1 MSVFDIFV
9 LKYLLSFYIIKMHF
23 VISTLNVN
31 GLNNRDKQI
40 ELINFM
46 EYNRI
51 DVLMI
56 QEHNIRNENI
66 ICNELKDKYIV
77 DINLA
82 VSLKG
87 GTAILIKRKSPI
99 KVLTS
104 EKSSDSRIISIRIK
118 IYEETLHLINIYAH
132 AGNTKDREKLFNED
146 LMYYL
151 RNNLQRTII
160 GGDFNC
166 VISERDSS
174 SENTK
179 ISKALLNTVRTLQFK
194 DMWHIKNK
202 DVKYTYVRNNFGSR
216 IDRLYSKDLCDYVKW
231 IDVINVNFSDHSCVK
246 TVIELPNL
254 PKPGPYYWK
263 LNSSLLELPNIE
275 TKFIE
280 EWEKIKSAKNRYTT
294 INSWWDKYAKPQ
306 VKIFFIKIGREE
318 KQKTM
323 GY

>member
-1 MSVFDIFV
+1 MSVFDTFT
-9 LKYLLSFYIIKMHF
+9 LMYLLSFYIIKMYF
-23 VISTLNVN
+23 IISTLNAN

-56 QEHNIRNENI
+56 QEHNIRNENV

-151 RNNLQRTII
+151 RNNLQKTII
-160 GGDFNC
+160 G
-166 VISERDSS
+166 VI
-174 SENTK
+174 
-179 ISKALLNTVRTLQFK
+179 LTV
-194 DMWHIKNK
+194 
-202 DVKYTYVRNNFGSR
+202 
-216 IDRLYSKDLCDYVKW
+216 
-231 IDVINVNFSDHSCVK
+231 
-246 TVIELPNL
+246 
-254 PKPGPYYWK
+254 
-263 LNSSLLELPNIE
+263 
-275 TKFIE
+275 
-280 EWEKIKSAKNRYTT
+280 
-294 INSWWDKYAKPQ
+294 
-306 VKIFFIKIGREE
+306 
-318 KQKTM
+318 
-323 GY
+323 